1 MTMARCKTEKRHEK
15 CHEPRKSKCDRRKEH
30 RGDDKGKKCR
40 SKNPWGGHHGGGG
53 RRD

>member
-15 CHEPRKSKCDRRKEH
+15 CHEPRKSKCDRRKDH

-40 SKNPWGGHHGGGG
+40 SKAPWHGRGGGPHG
-53 RRD
+53 RG